1 MCRIAG
7 IHQPQHPNLP
17 AAIQRM
23 CDALQHGGPDDA
35 GGYLDDQY
43 PLALGHRR
51 LAIIDLSAAGHQ
63 PMADHPHGLQ
73 ITFNGEIYNYKAL
86 RTELIEAGYTFQS
99 QSDTEVLLKAY
110 AHWGTDSF
118 ERLNGMFAFAL
129 LDQRRN
135 ELLLV
140 RDHAGI
146 KPLYYHQHHTTL
158 VFASEIRAFR
168 AYDPNWAERADWRTY
183 FLTFGHL
190 PEPVT
195 TLQGVQPLPAG
206 HYYRYDLRAQTG
218 QAYRYTQ
225 EEYQPTLHDRSA
237 AIAAVRKTL
246 QESMHRQLVADVP
259 VGLFLSGGLDSS
271 VLTLAAKAELGD
283 RLRTTSIIFDEPAY
297 TEKAYQDLVIEA
309 SGARNEAHTLTSA
322 EFELD
327 FEDIMAAMDQPTND
341 GINSYF
347 VCKYARQSGLTVAL
361 SGLGADELLGGYPS
375 FQYAR
380 YLPYLR
386 SLAPLVL
393 RQMQGMEAD
402 RWRKIA
408 FLSLPGAVGEYL
420 FYRGMHLP
428 ATTAR
433 LTGQNEAAVWKT
445 LEDFA
450 ADCANPA
457 LTGGNRVSWIEQ
469 HFYMRNQLLKDTDAM
484 SMWHSLEV
492 RVPYLDK
499 EFLRCIRSIAPNV
512 KFHGAHPKELL
523 IQAFYQELPRGVWD
537 RPKKGFTF
545 PFAEWFRH
553 SERLRAAP
561 PQFAALREQ
570 FLQKRLSWARL
581 WVAYL
586 AMQPLAVAAGPP
598 VF

>member
-7 IHQPQHPNLP
+7 IFAPRHPDLP
-17 AAIQRM
+17 GAILRM
-23 CDALQHGGPDDA
+23 RDAMQHGGPDDA
-35 GGYLDDQY
+35 GTYLDAEL

-51 LAIIDLSAAGHQ
+51 LSIIDLSAAGHQ
-63 PMADHPHGLQ
+63 PMADRQHGLQ
-73 ITFNGEIYNYKAL
+73 IIFNGEIYNYRAL
-86 RTELIEAGYTFQS
+86 RQELQAAGHSFQS

-110 AHWGTDSF
+110 AEWGADSF
-118 ERLNGMFAFAL
+118 QRLNGMFAFAL
-129 LDQRRN
+129 FDQPKQ

-146 KPLYYHQHHTTL
+146 KPLYYHQSGDRL
-158 VFASEIRAFR
+158 VFASEIRAFL
-168 AYDPNWAERADWRTY
+168 AYDPSWPEQADWRTY
-183 FLTFGHL
+183 LLTFGHL

-195 TLQGVQPLPAG
+195 TLRGVQPLPAG
-206 HYYRYDLRAQTG
+206 HYYRYDLRQQRG
-218 QAYRYTQ
+218 YLSAYDREDYTATIHHRT
-225 EEYQPTLHDRSA
+225 EA
-237 AIAAVRKTL
+237 VAAVRQTL
-246 QESMHRQLVADVP
+246 QESVQRQLVADVP

-271 VLTLAAKAELGD
+271 VLTLAARAELGD
-283 RLRTTSIIFDEPAY
+283 RLQTTSIVFDEAGY
-297 TEKAYQDLVIEA
+297 SEQVYQDMVIEA
-309 SGARNEAHTLTSA
+309 SGARHQAHTLTA
-322 EFELD
+322 GEFD
-327 FEDIMAAMDQPTND
+327 GHFEDVLRAMDQPTND

-375 FQYAR
+375 FQRAR

-386 SLAPLVL
+386 SARPYVL
-393 RQMQGMEAD
+393 RKMQQLAAD
-402 RWRKIA
+402 RWRKLA
-408 FLSLPGAVGEYL
+408 FLSLPGPVGEYL

-428 ATTAR
+428 AATAR
-433 LTGQNEAAVWKT
+433 LTGQSEAAVWQT

-450 ADCANPA
+450 AASADPP
-457 LTGGNRVSWIEQ
+457 LHGGNRVSWIEQ

-492 RVPYLDK
+492 RVPYLDR
-499 EFLRCIRSIAPNV
+499 EFLRCVRSIAPGL
-512 KFHGAHPKELL
+512 KFHGEHPKELL
-523 IQAFYQELPRGVWD
+523 IQAYKKELPRAVWD

-553 SERLRAAP
+553 SARLQEAPAAFTP
-561 PQFAALREQ
+561 LRDQ

-586 AMQPLAVAAGPP
+586 ALQPKGHAVLK
-598 VF
+598 